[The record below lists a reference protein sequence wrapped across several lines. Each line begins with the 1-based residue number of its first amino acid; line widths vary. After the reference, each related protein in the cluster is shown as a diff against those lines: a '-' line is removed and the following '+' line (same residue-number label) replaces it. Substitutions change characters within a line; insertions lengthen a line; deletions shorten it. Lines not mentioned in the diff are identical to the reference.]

1 MDVSGGNVMVGSD
14 QGSNPPS
21 RPGRHTWSDAQAL
34 WQAQHGIAA
43 VHGGSELFLDGQGW
57 STGEPRPT
65 HQEVKS
71 LEVLQEAP
79 KKPHHHLSSV

>member
-43 VHGGSELFLDGQGW
+43 VHGGSELFLDGQG
-57 STGEPRPT
+57 
-65 HQEVKS
+65 
-71 LEVLQEAP
+71 
-79 KKPHHHLSSV
+79 